1 MTIDRA
7 FAELAARC
15 DGDDG
20 RARPVRACRPSDY
33 APAGWG
39 ERRRRKPA
47 PCATCNEP
55 INPRSKCLT
64 CGEIGTSA

>member
-1 MTIDRA
+1 MTYDRA
-7 FAELAARC
+7 YAELDAMGYGR
-15 DGDDG
+15 DDG

-39 ERRRRKPA
+39 ERRRRT
-47 PCATCNEP
+47 CATCNEP